1 MKKSKIIILIAA
13 ILLVVMTVVAV
24 AAATLSETTLG
35 IIDAIINGEEYSEVN
50 DLNDDNKVDILDLIL
65 GVKKDNFDGPGL
77 TTLTLDGG
85 YAVVEE
91 VKYDTFN
98 YTVQLPAG
106 RPRIPHITAT
116 TDAENAVIAYQNATI
131 ADNETSGYAKVIIS
145 DDNGENVYTVK
156 FERAEVVDSV
166 VLQYDDRWTFTPD
179 YELKEGE
186 AFTFESANASVASVD
201 ANGVITAKNVSDE
214 AVVISAKVGD
224 NVVDT
229 FTVSKIDKAV
239 VNLFF
244 VTGQSNAQGCY
255 DFVDTDGDGTK
266 EDSEKFAQS
275 DEQLKDVLQPEKA
288 GQVYIYDARPYWNSY
303 NSTDDFVLQ
312 GGLSAFYDLYDVK
325 RAGFASALGKTYYDL
340 SGEKVAFLHAAYNGS
355 CIERWLDPAKY
366 PDLAEDYFN
375 HYVNTQNT
383 YKKLLDQLDSSKYEI
398 NHRANFW
405 LQGETCMS
413 NLWDYTAKSG
423 NGDWK
428 SPAAS
433 EKLFSAE
440 DYTDMFM
447 KFHEQM
453 KADFQIE
460 TNNILLVRA
469 HGSIVANKDGNIKAA
484 LNNVRSSQYGMANTN
499 SEITIVSR
507 LSDWVVPYNAKYN
520 GTPYEAYNGL
530 MGVGNVHYNQTG
542 HNLNGV
548 WAATNYF
555 KKLDVDTTS
564 IATSVEIIDTDGIK
578 RFAANE
584 VIGEFEVGTT
594 KRIAAFALPE
604 YSLEN
609 VAYASSNEKVAN
621 VNEFGLITIVG
632 VGEATITATAESG
645 VSASVVVNGIER
657 TTAPTKYTLSEGETK
672 TLASYLPEFNF
683 ADITYTS
690 DNEKVA
696 TVDKNGLITVV
707 GGGEANIKAT
717 SKTGAYVEFVITGIA
732 KQTTLDSVH
741 YRWDFNGDLK
751 SSADENDLRLS
762 TLATQNGAT
771 EESYKFMEDG
781 TIFIDKNIA
790 DKSKPDFTMAYPV
803 TVSSETDWSIEW
815 RAQFTGAG
823 ILLGVENAQIG
834 NTNKYANHIYCVY
847 TQSTENKYYD
857 NILYPLRFCDYNGGE
872 YFLTYTSTYASMN
885 SSFNTWKLDYK
896 KYTGKI
902 ILSVLK
908 DGNWIAI
915 SAVEP
920 GEFTAT
926 YNNIF
931 GRYNADGLVN
941 FDGYMDYL
949 DIKVSP
955 AEVLY
960 DTHYRWDFEA
970 GKEYDS
976 TYDKNTLTKTGD
988 NYKITDGAYSPV
1000 SGKGDELKMERPV
1013 VLDTNHDWM
1022 MEFEF
1027 SAPGSYNNSLIST
1040 ENHQTSKGH
1049 VYFTATTYKSIRIEP
1064 TTGSRIDVAFNDYE
1078 AVCKAL
1084 DEMNTW
1090 RIGYEMTTNTITVSL
1105 YNKTTN
1111 EWDEM
1116 GKNSSITDFTLVAT
1130 CLFGDYSNNN
1140 LVNMKG
1146 TVKYFDILVE
1156 ANKTVTDT
1164 HYRWDFEDTNK
1175 YGSTY
1180 DANMLTK
1187 TDSNHTIEN
1196 GEYKT
1201 TSRAGELK
1209 LEKPIVFD
1217 SEKDWSIEIEF
1228 TSPDNV
1234 NDNTLFGT
1242 ENCRITGSDKS
1253 RIYFS
1258 ASGYKG
1264 IRFESDVDG
1273 GSNFIVPFND
1283 YTAVQT
1289 AMRSMNKWRIEYIK
1303 ASNTVNVLMYNKTTA
1318 VWDVVGTYAS
1328 VPKFKITSTYM
1339 FGDYDGNNKVNMYGT
1354 VNYVDVV
1361 IADTK
1366 SETEYVYDWNFETWY
1381 SRGLQNTLTPGATS
1395 GTVSGGKYTTTTRG
1409 DELALQ
1415 VPITLDSTKDWA
1427 IEWSAVASSTSYT
1440 DYSLIATDKS
1450 AGKYNH
1456 IYFSPSAYNAIVFKS
1471 AAGSEFAKLPFAT
1484 EKATTKSLSASMNT
1498 WKIEYNHASN
1508 ELSIQRWDS
1517 TTEQWIEKSSVNP
1530 TSSFSMELSHLF
1542 GDFGKSGTANW
1553 VNFRGTAEYM
1563 TIRYTVV
1570 D

>member
-1 MKKSKIIILIAA
+1 MKKSKIIILITA
-13 ILLVVMTVVAV
+13 ILLVVMAVVAV
-24 AAATLSETTLG
+24 AAATFSETTLG

-98 YTVQLPAG
+98 YTVKLPAG

-131 ADNETSGYAKVIIS
+131 ADNETSGYAKVVIS

-156 FERAEVVDSV
+156 FERAEVIDTV
-166 VLQYDDRWTFTPD
+166 VLQYDDRWTFTPN

-186 AFTFESANASVASVD
+186 AFTFESANADVASVD

-214 AVVISAKVGD
+214 AVVVSAKVGD

-266 EDSEKFAQS
+266 ENSEKFAQS
-275 DEQLKDVLQPEKA
+275 DEQLPDVLQPEKA
-288 GQVYIYDARPYWNSY
+288 GQVYIYDARPFWNSE
-303 NSTDDFVLQ
+303 NT
-312 GGLSAFYDLYDVK
+312 LSGTAAYILPKGMDRFYDLHNVK

-340 SGEKVAFLHAAYNGS
+340 SGEKVVFLHAAYNGS
-355 CIERWLDPAKY
+355 PIEQWLDPELY
-366 PDLAEDYFN
+366 PDLAEDYAYDKEEIENVN
-375 HYVNTQNT
+375 HYVNAQKR
-383 YKKLLDQLDSSKYEI
+383 YRELMDRLDSSKYEI

-413 NLWDYTAKSG
+413 SIWDY
-423 NGDWK
+423 NVNNWNQ
-428 SPAAS
+428 SPS
-433 EKLFSAE
+433 EYEKLFSAE

-469 HGSIVANKDGNIKAA
+469 HGSVVKNADGNIKAA

-542 HNLNGV
+542 HNENGII
-548 WAATNYF
+548 AATNYF

-564 IATSVEIIDTDGIK
+564 VATSVEIIDTDGIK

-621 VNEFGLITIVG
+621 VNEYGLITIIG

-672 TLASYLPEFNF
+672 TIAKYLPEFSF

-696 TVDKNGLITVV
+696 TVDKKGLITVV
-707 GGGEANIKAT
+707 GGGEAKITALSN
-717 SKTGAYVEFVITGIA
+717 TGAYVEFVVTGIA
-732 KQTTLDSVH
+732 KQVVKESIH
-741 YRWDFNGDLK
+741 YRWDFNGNLK
-751 SSADENDLRLS
+751 SSEDENDLRLS
-762 TLATQNGAT
+762 ALATQNGAT
-771 EESYKFMEDG
+771 EESYEFMEDG

-815 RAQFTGAG
+815 RAKFTGAG

-976 TYDKNTLTKTGD
+976 TYDKNTLTKTDTKHDFVNVDGEQA
-988 NYKITDGAYSPV
+988 YKTTGRA
-1000 SGKGDELKMERPV
+1000 GELKMENAI
-1013 VLDTNHDWM
+1013 VLDTKHDWM
-1022 MEFEF
+1022 MEFAFWTYETNNILLGLENCKIGSSYESHIYF
-1027 SAPGSYNNSLIST
+1027 APGAY
-1040 ENHQTSKGH
+1040 KG
-1049 VYFTATTYKSIRIEP
+1049 VRFEPDPNGGAGFTVP
-1064 TTGSRIDVAFNDYE
+1064 FND
-1078 AVCKAL
+1078 ASSVTTTIKTQTA
-1084 DEMNTW
+1084 NQW
-1090 RIGYEMTTNTITVSL
+1090 RIGYSMVTDTITVSM
-1105 YNKTTN
+1105 YDTTTST
-1111 EWDEM
+1111 WVEM
-1116 GKNSSITDFTLVAT
+1116 GKLESVADFTLTAD
-1130 CLFGDYSNNN
+1130 CLFGDYNGANM
-1140 LVNMKG
+1140 VNMNG
-1146 TVKYFDILVE
+1146 TVKYFDVIIE
-1156 ANKTVTDT
+1156 ASK
-1164 HYRWDFEDTNK
+1164 
-1175 YGSTY
+1175 
-1180 DANMLTK
+1180 
-1187 TDSNHTIEN
+1187 
-1196 GEYKT
+1196 
-1201 TSRAGELK
+1201 
-1209 LEKPIVFD
+1209 
-1217 SEKDWSIEIEF
+1217 
-1228 TSPDNV
+1228 
-1234 NDNTLFGT
+1234 
-1242 ENCRITGSDKS
+1242 
-1253 RIYFS
+1253 
-1258 ASGYKG
+1258 
-1264 IRFESDVDG
+1264 
-1273 GSNFIVPFND
+1273 
-1283 YTAVQT
+1283 AVG
-1289 AMRSMNKWRIEYIK
+1289 AK
-1303 ASNTVNVLMYNKTTA
+1303 
-1318 VWDVVGTYAS
+1318 
-1328 VPKFKITSTYM
+1328 
-1339 FGDYDGNNKVNMYGT
+1339 
-1354 VNYVDVV
+1354 
-1361 IADTK
+1361 
-1366 SETEYVYDWNFETWY
+1366 EYVYEWDFNNWE

-1415 VPITLDSTKDWA
+1415 VPITLDSTKDWS
-1427 IEWSAVASSTSYT
+1427 IEWSAAASSTSYT

-1450 AGKYNH
+1450 ESKYNH
-1456 IYFSPSAYNAIVFKS
+1456 IYFSPNAYNAIVFKS

-1484 EKATTKSLSASMNT
+1484 EKATTKTLSAASNT
-1498 WKIEYNHASN
+1498 WKIEYKKDIN

-1517 TTEQWIEKSSVNP
+1517 TNGQWIEKSYVNP
-1530 TSSFSMELSHLF
+1530 SAFSMEFSHLF

-1553 VNFRGTAEYM
+1553 VNFHGSADYM
-1563 TIRYTVV
+1563 TISYTVV